1 MSFSHSGHSGGSTS
15 PGMAPP
21 LWQHLAYAC
30 GAALVN
36 TWQAWRGTSV
46 LALGDSFGSL
56 REPGKSTQVVERLR
70 RLNPALRI
78 ESLCGPGLDLLDA
91 GVAAGTYARRSF
103 DAALVFLGAAQ
114 VASLDADDNFAERA
128 DAALRSIAGVARRPF
143 LVTAFDAGTR
153 DGWAHDR
160 VAARRVRWLE
170 RTLRHLCELH
180 GVEWVRLSAEEGSIA
195 SAPEASDNFSV
206 DGFRPATDRHEMW
219 TARMLQQPALAQ
231 LVFH

>member
-1 MSFSHSGHSGGSTS
+1 
-15 PGMAPP
+15 MAAS
-21 LWQHLAYAC
+21 LRQNLAYAC

-36 TWQAWRGTSV
+36 SWQAWRGTRV
-46 LALGDSFGSL
+46 LALGDSFGSR
-56 REPGKSTQVVERLR
+56 REPGKSAQVVERLQK
-70 RLNPALRI
+70 LNPALRV
-78 ESLCGPGLDLLDA
+78 ESLCGPGLGLLDA

-103 DAALVFLGAAQ
+103 DAALVFLGPAQ
-114 VASLDADDNFAERA
+114 IASLDDHDNFAEQA
-128 DAALRSIAGVARRPF
+128 DGALQAIAAVARRPF

-153 DGWAHDR
+153 AGRVPDR
-160 VAARRVRWLE
+160 AAAGRVRWLE

-195 SAPEASDNFSV
+195 AAPEVSDNFSV